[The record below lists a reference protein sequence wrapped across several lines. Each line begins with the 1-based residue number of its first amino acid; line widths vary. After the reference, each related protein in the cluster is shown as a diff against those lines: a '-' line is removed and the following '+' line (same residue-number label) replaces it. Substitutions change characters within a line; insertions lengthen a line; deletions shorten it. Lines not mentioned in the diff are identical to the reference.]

1 MDSEFFDCID
11 EDPMTFVHPGLQH
24 ASAPCLHEKLV
35 QGHVF
40 TFVRAASLKSS
51 DGPLPRFQDVNED
64 WLETR
69 RIKIYDLMDPVTRV
83 TLSQAAVAVSHVWQT
98 PEDPDPDGEQ
108 ARIIRDFLQKHP
120 HIELVWIDWCCLP
133 QGVDKTEAERA
144 SFNESLEMVNL
155 LYLGLHVTI
164 LLDSLF
170 VGRFWTQLE
179 AFLSYQQVGPSGL
192 QPLPNNTSRT
202 TVLLTG
208 LAAQQAK
215 QFEQILLQQWRRVSL
230 ADAIRRLRKRDAQ
243 ITNRGDKDI
252 QIQKLCNLQGHLM
265 YIATSDE

>member
-1 MDSEFFDCID
+1 
-11 EDPMTFVHPGLQH
+11 
-24 ASAPCLHEKLV
+24 
-35 QGHVF
+35 
-40 TFVRAASLKSS
+40 
-51 DGPLPRFQDVNED
+51 
-64 WLETR
+64 
-69 RIKIYDLMDPVTRV
+69 MDPVKR
-83 TLSQAAVAVSHVWQT
+83 LSQVGVAVSHVWQT

-164 LLDSLF
+164 LLHSLF
-170 VGRFWTQLE
+170 LGRFWTQLE

-202 TVLLTG
+202 TVLLAG
-208 LAAQQAK
+208 LAAQQA
-215 QFEQILLQQWRRVSL
+215 QQILLQRWRRVPL
-230 ADAIRRLRKRDAQ
+230 DDAIRRLRKRDAQ
-243 ITNRGDKDI
+243 VTNQGDKSI
-252 QIQKLCNLQGHLM
+252 QILKLLTLQSELM
-265 YIATSDE
+265 FFCHVG

>member
-1 MDSEFFDCID
+1 M
-11 EDPMTFVHPGLQH
+11 QH
-24 ASAPCLHEKLV
+24 TSDPCLHEKLF

-64 WLETR
+64 WLVTI
-69 RIKIYDLMDPVTRV
+69 RINIYNLMDPDTR
-83 TLSQAAVAVSHVWQT
+83 LSQVGVAVSHVWQT

-108 ARIIRDFLQKHP
+108 ARIIRDFLQQHP

-144 SFNESLEMVNL
+144 SFNESLEIVNL

-170 VGRFWTQLE
+170 LGRFWTQLE

-208 LAAQQAK
+208 LAAQQARH
-215 QFEQILLQQWRRVSL
+215 FEQILLQRWRWVSL
-230 ADAIRRLRKRDAQ
+230 ADAIRRLRKTDAQ

-252 QIQKLCNLQGHLM
+252 QILKLLNLQGHLM
-265 YIATSDE
+265 FFCHVG